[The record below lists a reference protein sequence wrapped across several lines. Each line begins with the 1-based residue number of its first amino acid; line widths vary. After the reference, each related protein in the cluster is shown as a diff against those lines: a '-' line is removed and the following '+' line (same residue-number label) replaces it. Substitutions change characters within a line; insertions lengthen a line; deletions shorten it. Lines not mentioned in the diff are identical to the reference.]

1 MRLRPIELAIL
12 APLAIA
18 AVAVPSAAVPA
29 TPAEVAAAAA
39 TAFVADAGTGH
50 DFAPAAMPAKT
61 AGLAAIEAPLEEQA
75 RTLGTGIASYYGK
88 RFAGRPTASGERF
101 NPQHLTA
108 AHRTLP
114 FGSKVRVTNPD
125 NGKSVVVRINDRGPF
140 TRGRTIDLSRKAAE
154 EIGLVR
160 RGHGPVELALLD

>member
-50 DFAPAAMPAKT
+50 DFVPAAMPAKT
-61 AGLAAIEAPLEEQA
+61 AGLAAIEAPLAQA
-75 RTLGTGIASYYGK
+75 VNRGWLLRDGARIV
-88 RFAGRPTASGERF
+88 PTALGRRFGNDVITLFLDEGPGPGSG
-101 NPQHLTA
+101 QSIA
-108 AHRTLP
+108 
-114 FGSKVRVTNPD
+114 
-125 NGKSVVVRINDRGPF
+125 VV
-140 TRGRTIDLSRKAAE
+140 
-154 EIGLVR
+154 
-160 RGHGPVELALLD
+160 